1 MDRITRR
8 TVLSSAGSTILTL
21 GATAVSGNPDRGS
34 GRNNTTVRMKETDDI
49 GSAERCRLPQSTM
62 DALGVQA
69 DQQVR
74 LVYDGEAAVFTVAL
88 SDDTFGYINNNG
100 RERLRA
106 KSGSFRVAVSA
117 DVIDSNLDEEQA
129 KAEGGFIERTTESEQ
144 SELAVLAPHGGYIE
158 WGTDTQ
164 AERMTAQL
172 DATKWCSSG
181 WSPGGGAFRRWHITS
196 TAIHPDSFPA
206 LQDIS
211 DREFDHA
218 VAFHGWSES
227 HVGIGGAAPTWLRR
241 DVRDAISEVVD
252 CDVRLATDGSRA
264 GDSPE
269 NIVNWITASG
279 SDGVQ
284 IEQPWAV
291 RDERRNTVADA
302 VADVFEVL

>member
-1 MDRITRR
+1 
-8 TVLSSAGSTILTL
+8 
-21 GATAVSGNPDRGS
+21 
-34 GRNNTTVRMKETDDI
+34 MKASDSI

-74 LVYDGEAAVFTVAL
+74 LVYDGEAAVFTVDI
-88 SDDTFGYINNNG
+88 SDDTFGYVSNSG
-100 RERLRA
+100 RDRLRA
-106 KSGSFRVAVSA
+106 KNGSFRVEGRS
-117 DVIDSNLDEEQA
+117 DVIDSNLDEETA
-129 KAEGGFIERTTESEQ
+129 KAEGGFIEQTTESEK

-181 WSPGGGAFRRWHITS
+181 WSPGGGAFRRWHVTS
-196 TAIHPDSFPA
+196 TAIHPESFPA

-211 DREFDHA
+211 DRGFDHA

-227 HVGIGGAAPTWLRR
+227 HVGIGGAAPTWLRA

-252 CDVRLATDGSRA
+252 CDVRLATDGSRD
-264 GDSPE
+264 GDSPD
-269 NIVNWITASG
+269 NVVNWITESG

-291 RDERRNTVADA
+291 RDDRRDTVADA
-302 VADVFEVL
+302 VAGVFEAL

>member
-1 MDRITRR
+1 
-8 TVLSSAGSTILTL
+8 
-21 GATAVSGNPDRGS
+21 
-34 GRNNTTVRMKETDDI
+34 MKETDNI
-49 GSAERCRLPQSTM
+49 GSAERCRLPQSMM

-74 LVYDGEAAVFTVAL
+74 LVYDGEAAVFTVDI
-88 SDDTFGYINNNG
+88 SDDTFGYVSNG
-100 RERLRA
+100 GRDRLRA
-106 KSGSFRVAVSA
+106 KNGSFRVDGSA
-117 DVIDSNLDEEQA
+117 DVMDSHLDEEAA

-144 SELAVLAPHGGYIE
+144 SELVVLAPHGGYIE
-158 WGTDTQ
+158 WGTDIQ

-172 DATKWCSSG
+172 DATKWCSFG
-181 WSPGGGAFRRWHITS
+181 WSPGGGAFRRWHVTS
-196 TAIHPDSFPA
+196 TAIHPASFPA

-211 DREFDHA
+211 ERGFDHA

-227 HVGIGGAAPTWLRR
+227 YVGIGGPAPTWLRA

-252 CDVRLATDGSRA
+252 CDVRLATDGSRD

-269 NIVNWITASG
+269 NVVNWITESG

-291 RDERRNTVADA
+291 REERRDTVADA
-302 VADVFEVL
+302 VASVFEAL